1 MSGDAYTVVGAG
13 AIGGTIAHSLA
24 RAGHPV
30 TVVDSDAEHV
40 AAIRA
45 HGLTVDHGGGRFAA
59 VRVSAFTPGEF
70 DAGDPESG
78 GDGDSHRGL
87 VAPRRLSRV
96 LLAVKAQATGDA
108 MRWIAPRLG
117 PDGYVVSVQNGFNE
131 ALIAEHVGPERTVA
145 AFVNIFADVTGPGVV
160 RDGGPGA
167 FVVGEP
173 GGAPVS
179 PRVRSLVE
187 DLQAWGPALATDNVE
202 GYLWAKAGFGAMLAA
217 TSLADA
223 AMADLIDR
231 HREAMYAAVHEVFA
245 VAEAKGVRLE
255 PFDAFEA
262 QAFRK
267 GTPPGVRESATDRLT
282 AWLRTQSKDRSG
294 IWRDIAVR
302 RRPVEVTT
310 HYATVFEEAERAG
323 IATPVLRAVIGGLR
337 ELERDPGGM
346 SEARLNELDRLA
358 SSPNPPHA
366 AGTSAAPGSGAGT
379 GAEGEAGAGGE
390 AGTSATSGRDADVPD
405 AAPGGLPT
413 APRLGGPE
421 ARAVQ
426 KWLEEHREEMVSDL
440 AAYTAQGSSSDDPA
454 ELHTCLEWL
463 RGWLDE
469 SLGAPGSAGIT
480 EERLPRADAG
490 DIVVRRYP
498 ASGPEP
504 SAGSGGASGSTA
516 LPVLLL
522 AHYDT
527 VWPTGTLLEWP
538 FRREDETISGPGV
551 FDMKAGL
558 VQAVWA
564 LRALD
569 ALGLPRPACT
579 LMLNGDEET
588 GSLASS
594 DAIVAEAARS
604 RAALVFEAAA
614 DGAVKT
620 ARKGVGLFRLTV
632 DGVEAH
638 AGLDPTAGA
647 SAIQEAAH
655 QVLRLGS
662 LSDHAAGTTVN
673 VGVLHGGTRSNVTA
687 GQAVADFD
695 IRVASTAEQKR
706 IETALSAVSPV
717 DPRTNVTV
725 TGEWNRPVFER
736 TPEVALLYGL
746 ARACAEPL
754 GLDLRETS
762 VGGASDGNFVLA
774 AGVPVLDGL
783 GAVGAGAHSRTEH
796 TTVSGMTERAA
807 LTAGVL
813 AAFTG

>member
-1 MSGDAYTVVGAG
+1 MSGAAYTVVGGG
-13 AIGGTIAHSLA
+13 AIGGTIAHALA

-40 AAIRA
+40 AAIRE

-59 VRVSAFTPGEF
+59 VRVRAVTPEEF
-70 DAGDPESG
+70 DGLRPEDGG
-78 GDGDSHRGL
+78 GDSEGGGEGADADADGRM
-87 VAPRRLSRV
+87 SRV
-96 LLAVKAQATGDA
+96 LLAVKAQATEA
-108 MRWIAPRLG
+108 AVRWIAPRLA

-131 ALIAEHVGPERTVA
+131 ALIARHVGAERTVA

-167 FVVGEP
+167 FVVGEV

-179 PRVRSLVE
+179 ERVRSLVA

-202 GYLWAKAGFGAMLAA
+202 GFLWAKAGFGAMLAA
-217 TSLADA
+217 TSLADD

-231 HREAMYAAVHEVFA
+231 HREAMYALVDEVFA
-245 VAEAKGVRLE
+245 VAGVLGVRLE

-262 QAFRK
+262 LAFRQ
-267 GTPPGVRESATDRLT
+267 GTSADVRDAATDRLT
-282 AWLRTQSKDRSG
+282 AWLRTQPKDRSG
-294 IWRDIAVR
+294 IWRDIVVR

-310 HYATVFEEAERAG
+310 HYASVFERAERAG
-323 IATPVLRAVIGGLR
+323 IATPVLRAVIDGLR
-337 ELERDPGGM
+337 ELERDPEGM
-346 SEARLNELDRLA
+346 SESRLDELDRLA
-358 SSPNPPHA
+358 TGPDPSPGASAEVAGDDGGTA
-366 AGTSAAPGSGAGT
+366 AGT
-379 GAEGEAGAGGE
+379 
-390 AGTSATSGRDADVPD
+390 
-405 AAPGGLPT
+405 PGGLP
-413 APRLGGPE
+413 AGVRLSGDE
-421 ARAVQ
+421 ARSVRE
-426 KWLEEHREEMVSDL
+426 WLERHREEMVGDL
-440 AAYTAQGSSSDDPA
+440 AAYTARGSSSDDRA
-454 ELHTCLEWL
+454 ALDDCLEWL

-469 SLGAPGSAGIT
+469 ALGAPGSAGIT
-480 EERLPRADAG
+480 EERLTRAEAG
-490 DIVVRRYP
+490 DVLVRRYP
-498 ASGPEP
+498 ASGTEAADDGPAGGPED
-504 SAGSGGASGSTA
+504 AR
-516 LPVLLL
+516 PVLLL

-527 VWPTGTLLEWP
+527 VWPTGTLDEWP
-538 FRREDETISGPGV
+538 FRREGDRISGPGV

-579 LMLNGDEET
+579 LLLNGDEET

-594 DAIVAEAARS
+594 EAIVAEASGS

-632 DGVEAH
+632 RGVEAH
-638 AGLDPTAGA
+638 AGLDPAAGA

-655 QVLRLGS
+655 QVLRLGA
-662 LSDHAAGTTVN
+662 LSAPDAGTTVN
-673 VGVLHGGTRSNVTA
+673 VGVLRGGTRSNVTA
-687 GQAVADFD
+687 GKAVADLD
-695 IRVASTAEQKR
+695 VRVASAAERKR
-706 IETALSAVSPV
+706 IEAALSAVSPL
-717 DPRTNVTV
+717 DPRTEVTV
-725 TGEWNRPVFER
+725 GGEWNRPVFER
-736 TPEVALLYGL
+736 TPEVARLYGL

-783 GAVGAGAHSRTEH
+783 GAVGAGAHARTEH
-796 TTVSGMTERAA
+796 TSADGMTERAA
-807 LTAGVL
+807 LAAGVL
-813 AAFTG
+813 AAFADGHGLPG

>member
-1 MSGDAYTVVGAG
+1 MSGDAYTVVGGG

-24 RAGHPV
+24 RAGRPV
-30 TVVDSDAEHV
+30 TVVDSDAGHV
-40 AAIRA
+40 AAIRE
-45 HGLTVDHGGGRFAA
+45 HGLTVDHGGGRFTA
-59 VRVSAFTPGEF
+59 VRVSATTPEEF
-70 DAGDPESG
+70 DDRQPDGPPD
-78 GDGDSHRGL
+78 GDGDGDGNSDGG
-87 VAPRRLSRV
+87 PQDRRLSRV
-96 LLAVKAQATGDA
+96 LLAVKAQATDDA
-108 MRWIAPRLG
+108 MRWIAPRLAPG
-117 PDGYVVSVQNGFNE
+117 GYVVSVQNGFNE
-131 ALIAEHVGPERTVA
+131 ALVAEHVGAERTLA
-145 AFVNIFADVTGPGVV
+145 AFVNIFADVTAPGVI

-179 PRVRSLVE
+179 ERVRRLVE
-187 DLQAWGPALATDNVE
+187 DLQAWGPARATDNVE

-217 TSLADA
+217 TSLADD
-223 AMADLIDR
+223 AMAGLIDR
-231 HREAMYAAVHEVFA
+231 HRGAMYALVREVFA
-245 VAEAKGVRLE
+245 VAEALHVRLE

-262 QAFRK
+262 QAFGRNA
-267 GTPPGVRESATDRLT
+267 PPAVRDAATDRLT
-282 AWLRTQSKDRSG
+282 AWLRTQPKDRSG

-323 IATPVLRAVIGGLR
+323 IATPVLRAVIDGLR
-337 ELERDPGGM
+337 ELEQDPGGM
-346 SEARLNELDRLA
+346 SESRLDDLDRLA
-358 SSPNPPHA
+358 AAHNPPSRVA
-366 AGTSAAPGSGAGT
+366 SPAPDGPDRPDAVAAPGS
-379 GAEGEAGAGGE
+379 
-390 AGTSATSGRDADVPD
+390 
-405 AAPGGLPT
+405 LPS
-413 APRLGGPE
+413 APRLSAAE
-421 ARAVQ
+421 ARSVRQ
-426 KWLEEHREEMVSDL
+426 WLETHREEMVRDL
-440 AAYTAQGSSSDDPA
+440 AAYTAHGSSSDDRA
-454 ELHTCLEWL
+454 ELGSCLEWL

-469 SLGAPGSAGIT
+469 SLGAPGTAGVT
-480 EERLPRADAG
+480 EERLEREDAG
-490 DIVVRRYP
+490 DVVVRRYP
-498 ASGPEP
+498 A
-504 SAGSGGASGSTA
+504 AGHAPADAHPDGGGAPAAATA

-527 VWPTGTLLEWP
+527 VWPTGTLARWP
-538 FRREDETISGPGV
+538 FRRDGEKITGPGV

-594 DAIVAEAARS
+594 DAIVAEASGS

-614 DGAVKT
+614 GGAVKT

-638 AGLDPTAGA
+638 AGLDPAAGA
-647 SAIQEAAH
+647 SAVEEAAH
-655 QVLRLGS
+655 QVLRLGA
-662 LSDHAAGTTVN
+662 LSDPVAGTTVN

-706 IETALSAVSPV
+706 MEAALSSLCPV
-717 DPRTNVTV
+717 NPRTKVTV

-736 TPEVALLYGL
+736 TPQVAHLYAL
-746 ARACAEPL
+746 ARACAGPL

-783 GAVGAGAHSRTEH
+783 GAVGGGAHARTEH
-796 TTVSGMTERAA
+796 TTVGGMTERAA

-813 AAFTG
+813 AAFAG